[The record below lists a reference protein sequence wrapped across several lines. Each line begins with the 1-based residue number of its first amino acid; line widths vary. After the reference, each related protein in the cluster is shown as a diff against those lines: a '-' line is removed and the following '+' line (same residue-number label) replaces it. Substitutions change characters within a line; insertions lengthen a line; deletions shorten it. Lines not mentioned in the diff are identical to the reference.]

1 MAALLYFAF
10 KDVDLKTTI
19 NWLSKTSIPYLI
31 LFIISSF
38 LSHYIRAVRWKYII
52 SSIKPDVSV
61 MHLFGAT
68 MIGYGVNSLV
78 PRLGEVYRAL
88 FLGKWEGISRTSM
101 FGTVIVE
108 RIIDII
114 ALGISVLISVLIYN
128 GDLYEIIPW
137 LESTVNLGFIIMLGL
152 VVFLILLIKLKSKLS
167 NLIIKLLGKISHKA
181 ANKLN
186 EVFETL
192 LEGFSTLKGTKN
204 SVMTFIF
211 TVLIMLNYGFSSYIA
226 FYMINMNE
234 ITTITFSMAWIVMT
248 ISAFGIVIPT
258 PGGTGSYHFINIFV
272 LTIIYGVTQEIA
284 AAYALLTHF
293 ITFVLFVS
301 SPFFVLIYI
310 NYERKRNG
318 LQTENFISVIKSTG
332 KNK

>member
-10 KDVDLKTTI
+10 KDVDFKTTI

>member
-10 KDVDLKTTI
+10 KDVDIKTTI

-137 LESTVNLGFIIMLGL
+137 LKSTVNLGFIIMLGL

-167 NLIIKLLGKISHKA
+167 NLIIQLIGNISHKA
-181 ANKLN
+181 AHKLN
-186 EVFETL
+186 AVFETL
-192 LEGFSTLKGTKN
+192 LEGFATLRGTKN
-204 SVMTFIF
+204 SLMTFIF

-234 ITTITFSMAWIVMT
+234 ITIITFSMAWIVMT

-318 LQTENFISVIKSTG
+318 LQPENFLSVIKSTG
-332 KNK
+332 KNE